1 MIFAG
6 QYITINNSKQNILK
20 MYTSESNP
28 VLLILHGGPG
38 SPDRPLV
45 KKYNSSLAEHFTI
58 VCWDQRGSGL
68 SYCKDKLS
76 VNLMISDLH
85 ELVKWLCREYKKEK
99 IYIAGHSWGA
109 YLGLR
114 YVSMYPDNVAY
125 YIGTGQGISSN
136 DEIYKYNFVVQKAK
150 QFGNKK
156 ETEKLLLISPPNGK
170 EYQSDNAESKKYVS
184 KLVHKYGGYI
194 HPNSGFTMNEYLS
207 LYIKLYKFQVFHL
220 IKGISHSLKFLEK
233 DMLANENIDISSI
246 DVPIKIIMGEQDYIC
261 PVEETKKWYDKLIAP
276 AKDLVI
282 IKNAAH
288 MVNFEQ
294 PEIWNREIISLLY

>member
-1 MIFAG
+1 MTSVS
-6 QYITINNSKQNILK
+6 QYVNINNSKQNILK

-28 VLLILHGGPG
+28 ILLILHGGPG

-45 KKYNSSLAEHFTI
+45 HKYNSALVDYFTVI
-58 VCWDQRGSGL
+58 CWDQRVSGL

-76 VNLMISDLH
+76 IELIISDLH
-85 ELVKWLCREYKKEK
+85 ELVKLLCHEYGQRK

-114 YVSMYPDNVAY
+114 YISIYPDNVAY

-136 DEIYKYNFVVQKAK
+136 DEIYKYNFVMQRAK
-150 QFGNKK
+150 QHGDKN
-156 ETEKLLLISPPNGK
+156 EIEKLAQISPPEGK
-170 EYQSDNAESKKYVS
+170 IYKLHNIENKKYVS

-194 HPNSGFTMNEYLS
+194 HPESGFNMNEYLS
-207 LYIKLYKFQVFHL
+207 LYIKCYKHKTIQL
-220 IKGISHSLKFLEK
+220 IRGISHSLRYLEK
-233 DMLANENIDISSI
+233 DMLANENIGISNI
-246 DVPIKIIMGEQDYIC
+246 DVPIKIIMGEQDCIC
-261 PVEETKKWYDKLIAP
+261 PIEETKKWYDNLSAP
-276 AKDLVI
+276 QKDFVI

-294 PEIWNREIISLLY
+294 SKKWNEEIVSLL